1 LQEGVPCTHLLLC
14 GRLGSNSGSWCLRLI
29 KHHRIC
35 FSEVELDI
43 HRKTLEA
50 TFQTYLEKFLELTR
64 YCWFVLCY
72 YSAILEKHMIV
83 GLRAGFHINRA
94 ERMGL

>member
-50 TFQTYLEKFLELTR
+50 IFQTYLEKFLELTR
-64 YCWFVLCY
+64 YCWFVCVTTLP
-72 YSAILEKHMIV
+72 YSRSIW
-83 GLRAGFHINRA
+83 
-94 ERMGL
+94 